1 MARVLVL
8 QHVAAEPLG
17 LLDPM
22 LRARGHRIRYVNFAR
37 DPEAAPRLDRYQAL
51 IVLGGPMQ
59 VDDADTHPHLLT
71 ECRLIERAMA
81 RDMPVL
87 GICLGAQLMAHVL
100 GAPVGPC
107 DEPEIGWYDIQPT
120 NVTSHDPVLW
130 PLDER
135 RPVYQWHHWGFD
147 CPADCVSLAVSDQSG
162 CQAFRH
168 GERAWGFQ
176 FHLELDERLIRRW
189 LTLPFYRNDLAR
201 SGLKKTPEDLRADTH
216 SLLPQ
221 SLQLAEAVFGN
232 WLKCVGEP
240 QRRIV
245 LGSR

>member
-8 QHVAAEPLG
+8 KHVAAEPLG

-22 LRARGHRIRYVNFAR
+22 LRERGHRIRYVNFSR
-37 DPEAAPRLDRYQAL
+37 DPHARPRLDRYQAL

-71 ECRLIERAMA
+71 ECRLIEKAMA
-81 RDMPVL
+81 TDMPVL
-87 GICLGAQLMAHVL
+87 GICLGAQLIAHVL

-107 DEPEIGWYDIQPT
+107 RQPEIGWYDLDPT
-120 NVTSHDPVLW
+120 NVTAHDPVLA
-130 PLDER
+130 PLESKQ
-135 RPVYQWHHWGFD
+135 PVYQWHHWGFD
-147 CPADCVSLAVSDQSG
+147 CPTEAVTLATSRESG

-168 GERAWGFQ
+168 GERTWGFQ

-189 LTLPFYRNDLAR
+189 LTLPFYRDDLAR

-216 SLLPQ
+216 RWLPDSLK
-221 SLQLAEAVFGN
+221 LADAVFGN
-232 WLKCVGEP
+232 WLELIGEP

>member
-22 LRARGHRIRYVNFAR
+22 LRERGHRIRYVNFAR
-37 DPEAAPRLDRYQAL
+37 DPEAVPRLDRYQAL

-59 VDDADTHPHLLT
+59 VDDADTHPHLMT
-71 ECRLIERAMA
+71 ECRLIEQAMA
-81 RDMPVL
+81 ADMPLL

-107 DEPEIGWYDIQPT
+107 DEPEIGWYDIKPT
-120 NVTSHDPVLW
+120 NVTSHDPVLC
-130 PLDER
+130 PLEDQQ
-135 RPVYQWHHWGFD
+135 PVYQWHHWGFD
-147 CPADCVSLAVSDQSG
+147 CPADSVSLAVSDQSG

-168 GERAWGFQ
+168 GDRAWGFQ

-189 LTLPFYRNDLAR
+189 LTLPFYRNDLVR

-216 SLLPQ
+216 RLLPQ

-232 WLKCVGEP
+232 WLQCVGEP

>member
-8 QHVAAEPLG
+8 KHVVAEPLG

-22 LRARGHRIRYVNFAR
+22 LRERGHRIRYVNFAR
-37 DPEAAPRLDRYQAL
+37 DPDARPRLDRYQAL

-59 VDDADTHPHLLT
+59 VDDAQTHPHLLT
-71 ECRLIERAMA
+71 ECHLIEQAMA
-81 RDMPVL
+81 ADMPVL

-107 DEPEIGWYDIQPT
+107 EEPEIGWYDLKPT
-120 NVTSHDPVLW
+120 NVTSHDPVLC
-130 PLDER
+130 PLEDR

-147 CPADCVSLAVSDQSG
+147 CPADSVSLAVSDQSG

-189 LTLPFYRNDLAR
+189 LTLPFYRKDLAAA
-201 SGLKKTPEDLRADTH
+201 GLRKTPEDLREATQQH
-216 SLLPQ
+216 LPQ
-221 SLQLAEAVFGN
+221 SLQLADQVFGN
-232 WLKCVGEP
+232 WLGLLESP
-240 QRRIV
+240 RRRVI

>member
-8 QHVAAEPLG
+8 KHVAAEPLG

-22 LRARGHRIRYVNFAR
+22 LRERGHRIRYANFAR
-37 DPEAAPRLDRYQAL
+37 DPDAAPRLDRYQAL

-59 VDDADTHPHLLT
+59 VDDAVMHPHLLT
-71 ECRLIERAMA
+71 ECRLIEQAMKQ
-81 RDMPVL
+81 DMPVL

-107 DEPEIGWYDIQPT
+107 HRPEIGWYDLEPT
-120 NVTSHDPVLW
+120 RVTAHDAVLA
-130 PLDER
+130 PLDKP

-147 CPADCVSLAVSDQSG
+147 CPDGAVSLAVSQQTG
-162 CQAFRH
+162 CQAFRQ

-201 SGLKKTPEDLRADTH
+201 SGLAKSPEDLRADTH
-216 SLLPQ
+216 RFLPQ
-221 SLQLAEAVFGN
+221 SLALAEAVFGN
-232 WLKCVGEP
+232 WLDLLGEP
-240 QRRIV
+240 RRRMV